1 MKPKQ
6 ISIQIPITELGE
18 LRYMQSTLLE
28 NLNLLSQLDDNHQ
41 TDRMVKDN
49 VYWISK
55 ILLAIAE
62 IDPQKKFNELGEL
75 KK

>member
-6 ISIQIPITELGE
+6 INVQIPITELGE

-28 NLNLLSQLDDNHQ
+28 NLNLLSQLDDDFTTN
-41 TDRMVKDN
+41 RSIKDN

-55 ILLAIAE
+55 ILLAIEQQGLKAL
-62 IDPQKKFNELGEL
+62 ELQE
-75 KK
+75 

>member
-1 MKPKQ
+1 MKSKQ

-28 NLNLLSQLDDNHQ
+28 NLNLLSQLDDNYQ

-55 ILLAIAE
+55 ILLATAE
-62 IDPQKKFNELGEL
+62 IDPQKEFNELGAL